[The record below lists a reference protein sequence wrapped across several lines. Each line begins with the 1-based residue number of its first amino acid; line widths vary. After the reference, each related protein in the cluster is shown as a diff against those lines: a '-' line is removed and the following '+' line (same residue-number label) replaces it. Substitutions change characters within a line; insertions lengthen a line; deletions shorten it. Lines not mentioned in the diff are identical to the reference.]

1 MRRRPA
7 ETTGAAGGLIAVVA
21 ALVGLP
27 VEVVAALAAVAGAL
41 PAAVTWVVERG
52 GVRGVARLVWR
63 GRGG

>member
-7 ETTGAAGGLIAVVA
+7 ETTGAAGGLVAVVA

-41 PAAVTWVVERG
+41 PAVVTWVVERG

-63 GRGG
+63 GRA